1 MRTILRLTATGF
13 LVLALAACDAAG
25 SAAET
30 TDTDTDPAV
39 SAANEAPD
47 TSEVDPNEP
56 EDAAAVIYEE
66 EVPVPG
72 TQLDA
77 CEIIA
82 SDDVKAAFGV
92 DGTVAAGVFEADP
105 TVLSPGHTE
114 CRYEGDFGRLIVS
127 LTPEDGA
134 NLYDAAYGA
143 YDDLVVI
150 PGVGDGAFWS
160 AGTKRA
166 FIWQDR
172 VTAMI
177 QIGIAGGEVTGL
189 EVATALGEAMIAK
202 L

>member
-1 MRTILRLTATGF
+1 MHAIAHRRSVLAGL
-13 LVLALAACDAAG
+13 LVLVVAACS
-25 SAAET
+25 SAAPADELDQAT
-30 TDTDTDPAV
+30 TAPAPSTAVVDTADV
-39 SAANEAPD
+39 G
-47 TSEVDPNEP
+47 
-56 EDAAAVIYEE
+56 AVIYDEADPE
-66 EVPVPG
+66 PG
-72 TQLDA
+72 TTLNA
-77 CEIIA
+77 CEIIDA
-82 SDDVKAAFGV
+82 DDVQAAFGLEEAV
-92 DGTVAAGVFEADP
+92 ADGTFEADP
-105 TVLSPGHTE
+105 TVLSPNHSE

-189 EVATALGEAMIAK
+189 EVVAALGEAMIAK